1 MDFDEDSADARLCE
15 PETDV
20 DIVKARIHQNQP
32 YDESLEVPDGEE
44 IASTYSPTPRTNL
57 GAKSKD
63 APAGKPGGRNHMGR
77 NGTPTGSNNS
87 DQSDDFNDEA
97 AAKPSK
103 PAQPLG
109 RMPAGKP
116 APMQPQ
122 VSAQPKSGQQFNSDD
137 DEDDSE
143 DEDEEEDDDDDDEE
157 DDRPQVEGAYD
168 PADFENLS
176 VSAEIKELF
185 QYITRYTPQAI
196 ELDHKLKPFIPD
208 YIPAVGDIDAFI
220 KIARPDNKPDT
231 LGLTVLDEP
240 CAKQSDPTVLD
251 LQLRA
256 ISKQTTA
263 KQLVVKSLPSAEKN
277 PKHIEN
283 WIENIR
289 ELHRSKPPPNVH
301 YSKNMPDIDT
311 LMQEWPPAFE
321 QLLKEVGLPTAELDC
336 DLGEYVEIIASI
348 LDIPIYKN
356 SPHHNEK
363 IQALHVIFTLYSEF
377 KNSQHFRA
385 LAEDNKLDNGLK
397 DDGADRF
404 VL

>member
-1 MDFDEDSADARLCE
+1 MSH
-15 PETDV
+15 
-20 DIVKARIHQNQP
+20 IHQNQP
-32 YDESLEVPDGEE
+32 YDESLDVPDAEE
-44 IASTYSPTPRTNL
+44 IASTYSPTPRVQKP
-57 GAKSKD
+57 GAKPRESLGVRAEAKKVD
-63 APAGKPGGRNHMGR
+63 KGDPLNRGETPPGSSGD
-77 NGTPTGSNNS
+77 PS
-87 DQSDDFNDEA
+87 DQSEYLYEESATGMSSN
-97 AAKPSK
+97 KPKALARANK
-103 PAQPLG
+103 PASLQPT
-109 RMPAGKP
+109 KP
-116 APMQPQ
+116 
-122 VSAQPKSGQQFNSDD
+122 GQQFNSDD
-137 DEDDSE
+137 EDSDEDD
-143 DEDEEEDDDDDDEE
+143 DDEDDDDDDEHP
-157 DDRPQVEGAYD
+157 RVEGAYD
-168 PADFENLS
+168 PADYVNLA
-176 VSAEIKELF
+176 VSPEVKELF

-220 KIARPDNKPDT
+220 KIARPDSKPDT

-256 ISKQTTA
+256 ISKQTTV
-263 KQLVVKSLPSAEKN
+263 KQLVVKSLKNAEKS

-311 LMQEWPPAFE
+311 LMQEWPPEFE
-321 QLLKEVGLPTAELDC
+321 HLLKEVGLPTAELDC
-336 DLGEYVEIIASI
+336 DLVEYVEIIASI

-356 SPHHNEK
+356 SSHHNEK
-363 IQALHVIFTLYSEF
+363 IQALHVMFTLYSEF

-385 LAEDNKLDNGLK
+385 LADENKLDSALK
-397 DDGADRF
+397 EDGADRF